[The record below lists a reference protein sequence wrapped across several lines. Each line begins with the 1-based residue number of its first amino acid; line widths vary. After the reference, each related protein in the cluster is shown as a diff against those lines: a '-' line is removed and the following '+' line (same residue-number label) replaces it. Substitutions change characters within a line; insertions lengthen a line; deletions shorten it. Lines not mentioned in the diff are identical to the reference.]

1 MKYYC
6 SADDFFFA
14 RGFTFLTG
22 QGEIVKTLKGIQ
34 KEGILK
40 FLKLFICAVPFV
52 ILTGVMSRFPHYKY
66 STYIS
71 VPATIIIVSL
81 IVGAFLNVWRY
92 NKEYKLYEDMMMN
105 YPSSLDEKIM
115 IYEVSEQGLYYNR
128 YNRTNNSD
136 MMFISWD
143 KVIDG
148 ELGIL
153 RYTDNTNKDQVEK
166 SLMLTRFYEETRKR
180 YKDFQG
186 TKDIYH
192 KNKKM
197 IIFNKEKGFEV
208 IPLPKS
214 WTNEEI
220 SNFVNEIEQYI
231 TIGTNERI

>member
-166 SLMLTRFYEETRKR
+166 RLMLTRIYEETRKR
-180 YKDFQG
+180 
-186 TKDIYH
+186 
-192 KNKKM
+192 
-197 IIFNKEKGFEV
+197 
-208 IPLPKS
+208 
-214 WTNEEI
+214 
-220 SNFVNEIEQYI
+220 
-231 TIGTNERI
+231 